1 MQSRFGKDRA
11 VGFFGF
17 GKSDGPER
25 YTAAGKLV
33 TCSHCG
39 GERFKKREAQLNTAL
54 MSAMDLDCF
63 NESAVALICEDCGHL
78 EWFINEGC
86 LRFADQ

>member
-1 MQSRFGKDRA
+1 M
-11 VGFFGF
+11 GFFGF

-25 YTAAGKLV
+25 YTAAGMLV

>member
-1 MQSRFGKDRA
+1 M
-11 VGFFGF
+11 GFFGF
-17 GKSDGPER
+17 GKSDSAKS

-39 GERFKKREAQLNTAL
+39 GQHFKKREAQLNTAL

-63 NESAVALICEDCGHL
+63 NESAVALVCENRGHL
-78 EWFINEGC
+78 EWFVNEGC
-86 LRFADQ
+86 LERA